1 MRLSTFIIVQT
12 KANINYRNTE
22 FKIQSSGHT
31 RQGRTS
37 QDYSEYTCKAKAT

>member
-1 MRLSTFIIVQT
+1 MRLSTFIIIQT
-12 KANINYRNTE
+12 EANIKYRNTE
-22 FKIQSSGHT
+22 FRVQSSEHT